1 MYFKIPGVKMKQ
13 SESRYNLNAIL
24 QKASQEELLDRGEIV
39 FLLGLT
45 QKSQIDAV
53 FKISGD
59 LRSRHFGD
67 RVFLYGFLYISTF
80 CRNQCNF
87 CYYRSANA
95 LPARYRRDESEII
108 EATQSL
114 AESGVHLIDLTLG
127 EDPQYF
133 QDQGF
138 EQFIQ
143 LVKAVRQTTD
153 LPVMVSPGVVPWD
166 VLSDLARSG
175 ISWYACYQETH
186 NRDLFKML
194 RPGQNYAARLENK
207 ILADKL
213 GLLTEEGLLCGVG
226 ESVQDIADSIEAMR
240 FLKISQMRAMTF
252 VPQAG
257 TPMQA
262 WKKPNPLREMLIIAV
277 LRLAFPDRLI
287 PASLDVDGLTGLQS
301 RLEAGANVVTSLV
314 PPGFGLAGVA
324 QKSLEIADAK
334 RTTASILPE
343 LEKLGLQ
350 SASIEDYLTWLKN
363 RRRQIGYSISREI
376 IVC

>member
-1 MYFKIPGVKMKQ
+1 MKQ

-24 QKASQEELLDRGEIV
+24 EKANQEELLDRGEIV

-53 FKISGD
+53 FEAAGE
-59 LRSRHFGD
+59 LRMRHFGD
-67 RVFLYGFLYISTF
+67 RVFLYGFIYISTF

-95 LPARYRRDESEII
+95 LPVRYRREASEII
-108 EATQSL
+108 EAAQRL
-114 AESGVHLIDLTLG
+114 AESGVNLIDLTLG

-153 LPVMVSPGVVPWD
+153 LPIMVSPGVVPAD

-175 ISWYACYQETH
+175 VSWYACYQETH
-186 NRDLFKML
+186 NRDLFKRL
-194 RPGQNYAARLENK
+194 RPGQNYAERLENK
-207 ILADKL
+207 ELAGKL

-226 ESVQDIADSIEAMR
+226 ESAQNIADSIEAMR
-240 FLKISQMRAMTF
+240 FLEVSQMRAMTF
-252 VPQAG
+252 VPQNG

-262 WKKPNPLREMLIIAV
+262 WKRPDPLREILTIAV

-287 PASLDVDGLTGLQS
+287 PATLDVAGLTGLQS

-324 QKSLEIADAK
+324 QNSLDIADAR

-343 LEKLGLQ
+343 LEKLGMQ
-350 SASIEDYLTWLKN
+350 SASTEDYLIWVED
-363 RRRQIGYSISREI
+363 RRRQIRCGLSREN
-376 IVC
+376 VTC